1 MTYTQIAKDNF
12 KRFSY
17 IDGNGYIASE
27 YALITILKL
36 IQDFKVQSILEVGM
50 GIGSISD
57 TVLKYAKE
65 KNIKIDYTGTEAN
78 EFCLNALKSN
88 IEDYNSIDL
97 FNSIAG
103 FNNIRKF
110 DLIIIDGSDD
120 RLQYLPDFC
129 KLNTILYVEGCR
141 RSQVESIMSMY
152 PKLKHAEMISSYKN
166 PKYGPFSS
174 EIWSGGGQLIFLNP
188 TFNNSIYWFKEKV
201 NSFLKR
207 RLRKF
212 KK

>member
-1 MTYTQIAKDNF
+1 MSYTQIAKNNF
-12 KRFSY
+12 KKFSY
-17 IDGNGYIASE
+17 IDGNQYIASE

-36 IQDFKVQSILEVGM
+36 IDDFKVKSILEVGL

-57 TVLKYAKE
+57 TVFKYANE
-65 KNIKIDYTGTEAN
+65 KKIKIQYTGTESN

-88 IEDYNSIDL
+88 IDDYDLIDL
-97 FNSIAG
+97 HNSIADVK
-103 FNNIRKF
+103 NNKKF

-120 RLQYLPDFC
+120 LLNYLPNFC
-129 KLNTILYVEGCR
+129 NSNTVIYIEGYR
-141 RSQVESIMSMY
+141 NSQVESLKREY
-152 PKLKHAEMISSYKN
+152 PNLKHVEIISSDKN

-174 EIWSGGGQLIFLNP
+174 DIWSGGGQLIFLNP
-188 TFNNSIYWFKEKV
+188 TLINKFYWFNEKI